1 MKVKE
6 INLLPR
12 AVSMSLGCGCVLGQG
27 AESAMSL
34 LTGIHRFADVLA
46 GCLQFGDLGVDAVD
60 DNLQSPEF

>member
-34 LTGIHRFADVLA
+34 LAAFYRFADITA
-46 GCLQFGDLGVDAVD
+46 GRLQFGDLGVDAVD
-60 DNLQSPEF
+60 DVLHSPQF